1 MAAVFVSNL
10 VINAGATFN
19 QEFTLTQSDDSG
31 PLNVSEFTITAQL
44 RKHAGSTKKVD
55 FATNKVNATQGQIQ
69 ISLTPSQTVPSV
81 IKPGRYVY
89 DIILTD
95 GAGDKTR
102 VVEGA
107 ALIRE
112 GVTR

>member
-1 MAAVFVSNL
+1 MAAVFVSNI
-10 VINAGATFN
+10 VINAGATFA

-44 RKHAGSTKKVD
+44 RKHAGSTKKID
-55 FATNKVNATQGQIQ
+55 FATNKVNASQGRIQ
-69 ISLTPSQTVPSV
+69 ISLTPSQSLASN

-89 DIILTD
+89 DIVLTD

-107 ALIRE
+107 APVRE

>member
-10 VINAGATFN
+10 VINAGATFS
-19 QEFTLTQSDDSG
+19 QQFDLAQSDDSS
-31 PLNVSEFTITAQL
+31 PLDLTGYTIAAQI
-44 RKHAGSTKKVD
+44 RKHGGSTKKVE
-55 FATNKVNATQGQIQ
+55 FTTNKVNASQGRIQ
-69 ISLTPSQTVPSV
+69 ISLTPSQTVPTA
-81 IKPGRYVY
+81 IKPGRYLY

>member
-19 QEFTLTQSDDSG
+19 QEFTLTQSDDTG
-31 PLNVSEFTITAQL
+31 PLNVSDFTITAQL
-44 RKHAGSTKKVD
+44 RKHGGSTNKVD
-55 FATNKVNATQGQIQ
+55 FATNKVNASQGQIQ
-69 ISLTPSQTVPSV
+69 ISLTPAQTLASV
-81 IKPGRYVY
+81 IKPGRYLY

-95 GAGDKTR
+95 SAGDKTR

>member
-19 QEFTLTQSDDSG
+19 QEFTLTQSDDTG
-31 PLNVSEFTITAQL
+31 PINVSDFTITAQL
-44 RKHAGSTKKVD
+44 RKHGGSTNKVD
-55 FATNKVNATQGQIQ
+55 FTTNKVNASQGKIQ
-69 ISLTPSQTVPSV
+69 ISLTPSQTVSSA

>member
-10 VINAGATFN
+10 VINAGATFA

-31 PLNVSEFTITAQL
+31 PINVSDFTITAQL
-44 RKHAGSTKKVD
+44 RKHGGSTKKVE
-55 FATNKVNATQGQIQ
+55 FTTNKVNASQGRIQ
-69 ISLTPSQTVPSV
+69 ISLTPSQTVPTA
-81 IKPGRYVY
+81 IKPGRYLY